1 MSLSHVF
8 HLFFIFLTVYTNYLH
23 TRAHSSSYSCHFH
36 RLPQPLVLSQ
46 WQIMIHVTAA
56 SPVHPLPRP
65 EVHCWWLIDLF
76 PQGWNVIIWGELGG
90 GMGSF
95 QTEPNSSSLIIFPL
109 QKRTAKIS
117 FSGVLSLL
125 FPFFLKKG
133 SLQKSLEILFYLA
146 LYFNEVAGCK
156 SFYHC

>member
-8 HLFFIFLTVYTNYLH
+8 NLFFIFLTVYTNYLL
-23 TRAHSSSYSCHFH
+23 TRAHSSSCSCHFH

-56 SPVHPLPRP
+56 SPVHPLPQP

-125 FPFFLKKG
+125 FPFLKKRI
-133 SLQKSLEILFYLA
+133 SSEVSRDTVLFSPI
-146 LYFNEVAGCK
+146 F
-156 SFYHC
+156 